1 MAFTVSAADNI
12 LKTRYL
18 GPIREQLENSSV
30 LFAEIDKE
38 TKLKPSGKN
47 WTVPLHTG
55 RNITAGF
62 GRAVGGTLPT
72 PGQQSY
78 DVAVIPKSRQYGRIE
93 ISGDAFTSTRDDAG
107 AFVRALSSEVDACVR
122 DMKKSFNR
130 QLHSDGVDALG
141 FWTTA
146 DNSTT
151 FDLDD
156 NRGNGF
162 VFLKVGMV
170 FDVIDASDNATKL
183 GDSMVVTTVAAPTAT
198 TVTVGA
204 SGTVAGTADTD
215 YAVLEDTLGE
225 QLMGIA
231 GIISNANPT
240 LLSGGLH
247 GLTVASKPYWTAQV
261 NSNSGTNRTLTPLL
275 MRRVMSSVA
284 SNSDFKIDDIKF
296 ILTSFEVQDEYYNTM
311 VAEKRYPNTLSLD
324 SGYSGLD
331 FSGIPVIA
339 DPDCRK
345 NRMYFIVPDSMKVF
359 EEAPLDWMDR
369 DGGVLHRVENQ
380 DMYRGTAFTYF
391 NLGCLNRNA
400 NGLLDDIA
408 ISAA

>member
-1 MAFTVSAADNI
+1 MAFTVANADAV
-12 LKTRYL
+12 LKNRYL

-30 LFAEIDKE
+30 LFKEIDKE

-55 RNITAGF
+55 RNLTAGF
-62 GRAVGGTLPT
+62 GRDVGATLPT
-72 PGQQSY
+72 PSQQSY

-107 AFVRALSSEVDACVR
+107 AFVRALSSEVDNCVR

-130 QLHSDGVDALG
+130 QFHSDGTDALAFHTGVDDASG
-141 FWTTA
+141 F
-146 DNSTT
+146 S
-151 FDLDD
+151 LDD

-162 VFLKVGMV
+162 VFLKPNMV
-170 FDVIDASDNATKL
+170 VDIIDAGDNTTKR
-183 GDSMVVTTVAAPTAT
+183 GDSITVSTVAAPGTT
-198 TVTVGA
+198 TVAVTTGSNPA
-204 SGTVAGTADTD
+204 STEDGD
-215 YAVLEDTLGE
+215 YWVLEDTLGQ

-231 GIISNANPT
+231 GIISNANPP

-247 GLTVASKPYWTAQV
+247 ALPVSTKTYWVAQV

-275 MRRVMSSVA
+275 MRRVMSQIA
-284 SNSDFKIDDIKF
+284 SNSDFKIEDIKF

-311 VAEKRYPNTLSLD
+311 VAQKQYPNTLTLD

-345 NRMYFIVPDSMKVF
+345 NRMYYIVPDSMKIF